1 MATLSKSLAPVV
13 YKNRISVFG
22 FFFFYHYV
30 SDRPEEAPHG
40 AGQKETKPHVM
51 LHAAAGNDSEMPPA
65 RRQKSVFWQL
75 IGTQWQAALSLRWT
89 SHRWLGHGAPERLL
103 LIVEF
108 LCSSTSGLT
117 FSHVTQHRGREAGIL
132 WTGRQ
137 SALFYLRKSKEE
149 KHFFQILLYNLNCCL
164 VKD

>member
-1 MATLSKSLAPVV
+1 
-13 YKNRISVFG
+13 
-22 FFFFYHYV
+22 
-30 SDRPEEAPHG
+30 
-40 AGQKETKPHVM
+40 M

-65 RRQKSVFWQL
+65 RRQKSVF
-75 IGTQWQAALSLRWT
+75 WQAALSLRWT

-132 WTGRQ
+132 WTGR
-137 SALFYLRKSKEE
+137 LFKKVKRGKA
-149 KHFFQILLYNLNCCL
+149 FFPNFIVQFKLLSGQRLIMRFKNKTKNTYSIK
-164 VKD
+164 VYI